1 MEIPREKTIFPFF
14 GGSMVTIWEEVKGR
28 IKGALPNRTFSLWIN
43 PLTYLERDDDTLVLA
58 CPNKF
63 SRNWITENY
72 RRVIEEELG
81 KMGSGVSKLSLTVKS
96 PKKEKQEPNIFQDSK
111 QLSLSNMPKPHEL
124 RKKWLNQDF
133 TFDRFVVGKCNE
145 FAYSAAKALTLGENW
160 PYNQLYMLANTGLG
174 KSHLTQAI
182 GHAILE
188 SNPGLKVFYITAED
202 FVNQMIFALKNNKIE
217 DFKNKF
223 RRSCDVLLLE
233 EVHFLSGKEK
243 TQLEL
248 EYTLDALINDH
259 KTIIFTSPLLPKDIP
274 NLKKGLLSRLNSGII
289 TILNSP
295 DYETRIKILQ
305 TKATEQNLSLSD
317 EIIDILARHLK
328 RDIRQM
334 ESSLRCLK
342 AKSELLKAKINPDL
356 AREVL
361 RSHVSDQGVT
371 TMSDIQAL
379 VCKYFKVDPLL
390 LKSKS
395 RKKIHSYPRNIY
407 VYLCRQHTAMTVQ
420 DIGKTINRNHST
432 VLYAG
437 EVIEHK
443 IKTDVKVKNQ
453 IGFLTRKL
461 KELKSDS

>member
-1 MEIPREKTIFPFF
+1 MR
-14 GGSMVTIWEEVKGR
+14 TIWEELKGR
-28 IKGALPNRTFSLWIN
+28 IKSALPNKTFSLWIN
-43 PLTYLERDDDTLVLA
+43 PLTYLERNDDTLVLA

-72 RRVIEEELG
+72 RGVIEEELD
-81 KMGSGVSKLSLTVKS
+81 KMGGGVSKLALKVES
-96 PKKEKQEPNIFQDSK
+96 PKKEKQTPNFFQDTK
-111 QLSLSNMPKPHEL
+111 QLSLPNMPKSHVF
-124 RKKWLNQDF
+124 RRKWLNQDF

-145 FAYSAAKALTLGENW
+145 FAYSASKALSLGDNW
-160 PYNQLYMLANTGLG
+160 PYHHLYMLANTGLG

-188 SNPGLKVFYITAED
+188 HNPELKVFYITAED
-202 FVNQMIFALKNNKIE
+202 FVNQMIFALKNNRNE
-217 DFKNKF
+217 EFKNKF

-233 EVHFLSGKEK
+233 EVHFFSGKEK

-259 KTIIFTSPLLPKDIP
+259 KKIIFTSSLLPKDIP
-274 NLKKGLLSRLNSGII
+274 NLKKGLLSRLTSGII
-289 TILNSP
+289 TNLNSP
-295 DYETRIKILQ
+295 DYETRIKILRK
-305 TKATEQNLSLSD
+305 KAAEQNLSLSE

-328 RDIRQM
+328 RDIRQI
-334 ESSLRCLK
+334 ESALRCLR
-342 AKSELLKAKINPDL
+342 AKSELLKARINPDL

-361 RSHVSDQGVT
+361 RSHVSDQTVI
-371 TMSDIQAL
+371 TMADIQDL

-395 RKKIHSYPRNIY
+395 RKKLHSYPRNIY
-407 VYLCRQHTAMTVQ
+407 VYLCRQHTTMTVQ

-432 VLYAG
+432 VLYSV

-443 IKTDVKVKNQ
+443 IKTDLKVKNQ
-453 IGFLTRKL
+453 IGFLIQKL
-461 KELKSDS
+461 KKLKSDS

>member
-1 MEIPREKTIFPFF
+1 MT
-14 GGSMVTIWEEVKGR
+14 TIWEEVKGR

-43 PLTYLERDDDTLVLA
+43 PLTYLERNEDTLVLA

-72 RRVIEEELG
+72 RRIIEEELD
-81 KMGSGVSKLSLTVKS
+81 KMGSGVSKLALTVKS
-96 PKKEKQEPNIFQDSK
+96 PKKEALEPDVLQDSK
-111 QLSLSNMPKPHEL
+111 QLILPNLPKPHGF
-124 RKKWLNQDF
+124 RRKWLNQDF

-145 FAYSAAKALTLGENW
+145 FAYSAAKALTDDENW
-160 PYNQLYMLANTGLG
+160 SYQHLYMMANTGLG
-174 KSHLTQAI
+174 KSHLSQAI

-188 SNPGLKVFYITAED
+188 HNPGLKVFYITAED

-217 DFKNKF
+217 EFKNKF

-233 EVHFLSGKEK
+233 EIHFLSGKEK

-259 KTIIFTSPLLPKDIP
+259 KKIIFTSSLLPKDIP
-274 NLKKGLLSRLNSGII
+274 NLKKGLLSRLTSGII
-289 TILNSP
+289 TNLNSP
-295 DYETRIKILQ
+295 DYETRIKIIQ
-305 TKATEQNLSLSD
+305 KKATEQNLSLSD

-334 ESSLRCLK
+334 ESALRCLR
-342 AKSELLKAKINPDL
+342 AKSELLKANINPDL
-356 AREVL
+356 AKEVL
-361 RSHVSDQGVT
+361 RSHVSEQSVT

-407 VYLCRQHTAMTVQ
+407 VYLCRQNTAMTVH

-432 VLYAG
+432 VLYAA

-453 IGFLTRKL
+453 IGFLARKL
-461 KELKSDS
+461 KELKSDT